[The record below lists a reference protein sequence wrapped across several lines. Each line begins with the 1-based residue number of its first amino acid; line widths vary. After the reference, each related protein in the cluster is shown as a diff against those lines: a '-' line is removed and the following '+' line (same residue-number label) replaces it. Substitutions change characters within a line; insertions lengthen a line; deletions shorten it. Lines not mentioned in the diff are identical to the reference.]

1 MSAIDHR
8 APVSAESTTELR
20 HGALGAAASIIL
32 ATASAAPAYS
42 LAATIAWVVAL
53 VGFQAPAVV
62 VIAFVP
68 ILFVSF
74 GYAAL
79 NAADPDCGTIFTWG
93 TRVFG
98 PRTGFLG
105 GWAIIASFVLV
116 MGSLAQVAG
125 QYVFLLF
132 GANSIGAD
140 ASSPWVLLVGLG
152 WIALMTM
159 VCYRGIEVAA
169 AVQRAMLYLEFAMLV
184 VFSVI
189 ALVKVYAGHA
199 GTGSVHPSLSWFNP
213 FAIGSVSDLV
223 SAVVMML
230 FIYWGW
236 ETAVTVNEETA
247 DQRRIPGLAAIVS
260 TVVLLLLF
268 LAAFVATLA
277 FAGIGTTGVGLGNP
291 DNFGDVFSGL
301 GHAVF
306 GDSGLGNAAWHLLLL
321 MVLTSAAASAET
333 TVLTLGR
340 TMLSM
345 GRVGGLPKQFADV
358 HPRYASPRFGT
369 VAVGVAGAVV
379 YVVMNFLSHGLVI
392 GDAVAS
398 CGLMIALYYG
408 LTGITAAW
416 SHRHVRTKR
425 LQRSILPGIGGI
437 ALVAAGVWSL
447 KNDLNPDSGNTS
459 WTIPGTH
466 WEVGGVFIIG
476 VLAFVTGFIA
486 LAVLRRTQPAF
497 FRDGLEPL
505 GIDDAA

>member
-1 MSAIDHR
+1 MSAIQKADPVTT
-8 APVSAESTTELR
+8 APSNELR
-20 HGALGAAASIIL
+20 HGALGAAASVIL

-42 LAATIAWVVAL
+42 LAATIAFVVAL

-79 NAADPDCGTIFTWG
+79 NRADPDCGTIFTWG
-93 TRVFG
+93 ARVFG

-125 QYVFLLF
+125 QYVFLLV
-132 GANSIGAD
+132 GADTIGSD

-169 AVQRAMLYLEFAMLV
+169 AVQRVMLYLEFAMLV
-184 VFSVI
+184 IFSVV
-189 ALVKVYAGHA
+189 ALVKVYSGH
-199 GTGSVHPSLSWFNP
+199 GTSGSVRPSLSWFNP
-213 FAIGSVSDLV
+213 FAVGSASHLV
-223 SAVVMML
+223 SAIVLML

-260 TVVLLLLF
+260 TVVLLGLF
-268 LAAFVATLA
+268 LSATVATLA
-277 FAGIGTTGVGLGNP
+277 IAGIGTSGIGLGNP
-291 DNFGDVFSGL
+291 ANFGDVFSGL

-306 GDSGLGNAAWHLLLL
+306 GTSMIGNSAWHLLLL

-345 GRVGGLPKQFADV
+345 GRSGGLPSKFADV

-369 VAVGVAGAVV
+369 IAVGVAGGVV

-392 GDAVAS
+392 GDAVTS

-408 LTGITAAW
+408 LTGITSAW
-416 SHRHVRTKR
+416 AHRGVRTKR
-425 LQRSILPGIGGI
+425 LQRSILPGIGGL
-437 ALVAAGVWSL
+437 ALVAAGIWSL

-459 WTIPGTH
+459 WTVPGTH

-476 VLAFVTGFIA
+476 MLAFVTG
-486 LAVLRRTQPAF
+486 LVVMVVLQRAIPDF
-497 FRDGLEPL
+497 FRRGLEPL
-505 GIDDAA
+505 QIDE

>member
-1 MSAIDHR
+1 MSATDQR
-8 APVSAESTTELR
+8 VDANVAGQPEGLR
-20 HGALGAAASIIL
+20 SGALGAAASVIL

-42 LAATIAWVVAL
+42 LAATIAFVVAL

-62 VIAFVP
+62 VLAFIP

-74 GYAAL
+74 GYASL

-93 TRVFG
+93 AKVFG
-98 PRTGFLG
+98 PKVGFLG

-132 GANSIGAD
+132 GADGIGSD
-140 ASSPWVLLVGLG
+140 PSSPWVLLVGLA

-169 AVQRAMLYLEFAMLV
+169 AVQRFMLYLEFAMLV
-184 VFSVI
+184 IFSVV

-199 GTGSVHPSLSWFNP
+199 SAGAVHPHLSWFNP
-213 FAIGSVSDLV
+213 FAVGSASDLV
-223 SAVVMML
+223 SAIVMML

-247 DQRRIPGLAAIVS
+247 DQRRIPGRAAIIS
-260 TVVLLLLF
+260 TIVLLALF
-268 LAAFVATLA
+268 LSATVATLA

-291 DNFGDVFSGL
+291 NNFGDVFSGL

-306 GDSGLGNAAWHLLLL
+306 GNSGVGNAAWHLLLL

-345 GRVGGLPKQFADV
+345 GRAGGLPRRFADI

-369 VAVGVAGAVV
+369 IAVGVAGAVV
-379 YVVMNFLSHGLVI
+379 YIVMNFLSHGLVI

-408 LTGITAAW
+408 LTGLTSAW
-416 SHRHVRTKR
+416 AYRGVRAKR
-425 LQRSILPGIGGI
+425 MTRSILPGVGGLLLIGAGI
-437 ALVAAGVWSL
+437 WSL
-447 KNDLNPDSGNTS
+447 KNDLNPDNGNTS
-459 WTIPGTH
+459 WTVPGLDWH
-466 WEVGGVFIIG
+466 VGGVFVIG
-476 VLAFVTGFIA
+476 MLAFAFGIVVM
-486 LAVLRRTQPAF
+486 LVLQRPQPRYF
-497 FRDGLEPL
+497 KEGLEPL
-505 GIDDAA
+505 QVDGV